1 MNPNPLSPWP
11 DASQLSLLDLFC
23 LEVNTQIAVFNH
35 ELLNLE
41 LTPDRDQS
49 LAALMR
55 SAHSIKGAA
64 RIVQVEAGV
73 TIAHH
78 LEDYFVAAQAGQV
91 TPTTDH
97 IDVLLEGGDLLLAIA
112 QGLETQQAVLTDDSP
127 VIHAYLESLKAL
139 LITPGLTTASP
150 GLTSGSPVVTTE
162 TSPVLPTETS
172 PVLPP
177 SIAISPSPQPPS
189 SNPHDSDRTVRLSA
203 EHLHHL
209 MDLAGE
215 SLVTANGLQHFSQ
228 AFLQLKVQQS
238 ELNRLLEQVKTAVT
252 AYQHTAQQHTPYQ
265 HAPYQHAADQHTA
278 YQPVS
283 SHATAIQATLTSAC
297 QKANECQQLLL
308 DRQSDFEAFS
318 QKSNQLADRLY
329 REVVASQMRPFSDI
343 GQGFPRMVRDL
354 AKQLDKQIRL
364 VVLGQTTLVDRDV
377 LDRLEPP
384 LTHLLRNAIDHGI
397 ESPDQRQLAGK
408 PVCGTLHLEAS
419 HRAGMLF
426 ITVRDDGRG
435 IDPEMIRRSI
445 VQKQLTTAVM
455 AAQMSESEL
464 LEFLYLPGFS
474 TASRITDISGRGVGL
489 DIVRSML
496 QSVGGNLRTTSQLG
510 QGCTFYLQLPLTL
523 SVIRTLLLQIAG
535 DPYAIPLSRI
545 NRITTIQA
553 DQIIFSENRPYVIDN
568 RQTVGI
574 ISATAI
580 LGLPTA
586 TTENSELIMMVIHDR
601 GNYYGLI
608 IDRVLGEQTLV
619 VRPLDKRLGKV
630 PNISTAALLNDGTPL
645 LVIDVDDLL
654 RSLEKQ
660 LANGGI
666 NPINHITGGI
676 PTTTQKRILV
686 VDDSITVREME
697 RKLLENAGYAVD
709 VAVDGIDGW
718 NAAGIGQYDLIVTDV
733 DMPRLSGI
741 ELVRQLKAHKTLQ
754 NIPTIIISYKDR
766 EVDRIEGLE
775 AGADYYLTKSSF
787 HDDTLRQAVTDLIGP
802 ASP

>member
-1 MNPNPLSPWP
+1 MNPNPMTPRS
-11 DASQLSLLDLFC
+11 DVSQLSLLDLFC
-23 LEVNTQIAVFNH
+23 LEVNTQIAMFNH

-41 LTPDRDQS
+41 LTEHRDQS

-78 LEDYFVAAQAGQV
+78 LEDYFVAAQTGQV

-97 IDVLLEGGDLLLAIA
+97 IDVLLEGGDILLAIA
-112 QGLETQQAVLTDDSP
+112 QGLETQQAVLNADSP
-127 VIHAYLESLKAL
+127 EIQAYIQALKAL
-139 LITPGLTTASP
+139 LTTTPSITEP
-150 GLTSGSPVVTTE
+150 
-162 TSPVLPTETS
+162 SPVLPAAIDDSAITE
-172 PVLPP
+172 
-177 SIAISPSPQPPS
+177 SPQIAPS
-189 SNPHDSDRTVRLSA
+189 WESPIALNHSIPEDLPRPHDRDRTVRLSA

-215 SLVTANGLQHFSQ
+215 SLVSANGLQHFSQ
-228 AFLQLKVQQS
+228 SFLRLKVQQS
-238 ELNRLLEQVKTAVT
+238 ELNSLLAQVKTAVT
-252 AYQHTAQQHTPYQ
+252 G
-265 HAPYQHAADQHTA
+265 
-278 YQPVS
+278 YQPTGYQPTGYQPTGYQQSAS
-283 SHATAIQATLTSAC
+283 SHPTTIQETLTRAC
-297 QKANECQQLLL
+297 QKANECQQMLL
-308 DRQSDFEAFS
+308 DRQSEFELFS

-354 AKQLDKQIRL
+354 AKQLDKQVRL

-397 ESPDQRQLAGK
+397 EPPDQRQLNGK
-408 PVCGTLHLEAS
+408 LVYGTLHLEAS
-419 HRAGMLF
+419 HRAGVLF

-435 IDPEMIRRSI
+435 IDPEIIRRSI
-445 VQKQLTTAVM
+445 VQKQLTTAAM
-455 AAQMSESEL
+455 AAQMSDPEL

-489 DIVRSML
+489 DIVRNML
-496 QSVGGNLRTTSQLG
+496 QSVGGNLRTTSQPG

-545 NRITTIQA
+545 DRIVTIQA

-574 ISATAI
+574 MSATAI
-580 LGLPTA
+580 LGLPTVTA
-586 TTENSELIMMVIHDR
+586 ENSELTMMVIHDR
-601 GNYYGLI
+601 GNCYGLI

-630 PNISTAALLNDGTPL
+630 PNINTAALLNDGTPL

-666 NPINHITGGI
+666 NPINHIASHT
-676 PTTTQKRILV
+676 PTTIQKRILV

-697 RKLLENAGYAVD
+697 RKLLENAGYHVD
-709 VAVDGIDGW
+709 VAVDGMDGW
-718 NAAGIGQYDLIVTDV
+718 NAVGMGQYDLMVTDV
-733 DMPRLSGI
+733 DMPRLNGI

-787 HDDTLRQAVTDLIGP
+787 HDDTLLQAVTDLIGP
-802 ASP
+802 AQP